1 MMLKYFTEKPKGL
14 IKYRNKALVFLSS
27 LYKYLLPKHTIFQ
40 EDWKN
45 MIILD
50 ACRYDFF
57 KKTINID
64 GKLKKIFSVA
74 THTKTFCLKTFT
86 KEKYDD
92 IVCISTNPYVDRE
105 IGDKFHAIIPV
116 WKTAWSAKYTTVLPK
131 DVIPFVLNATIKY
144 PHKRLLIWFVQP
156 HYPYLYYKRY
166 GSPFGII
173 MGGRSKNFFKEFK
186 LFSWA
191 HLSQKELKRRY
202 MKNLIIVLNTCKTL
216 LNILHGKTI
225 ISSDHGESLG
235 DFFPFTPIRIY
246 GHYIE
251 IQNPKMYIVPYF
263 ICD

>member
-1 MMLKYFTEKPKGL
+1 MLRYFTEKPKGL
-14 IKYRNKALVFLSS
+14 IKYRNKVLTFISS
-27 LYKYLLPKHTIFQ
+27 LYKYLLPKHSIFQ

-57 KKTINID
+57 KKAIDIN

-74 THTKTFCLKTFT
+74 THTKIFCLKTFT

-105 IGDKFHAIIPV
+105 VGDKFHAIIPV
-116 WKTAWSAKYTTVLPK
+116 WKTAWSDKYFTVLPK

-144 PHKRLLIWFVQP
+144 PNKKLLIWFVQP

-166 GSPFGII
+166 SSPYGMI
-173 MGGRSKNFFKEFK
+173 MGGRSTNFFKEFK

-191 HLSQKELKRRY
+191 HLSKKELKRRY
-202 MKNLIIVLNTCKTL
+202 MKNLVIVLEVCKKL
-216 LNILHGKTI
+216 LKILHGKTI
-225 ISSDHGESLG
+225 ISSDHAECLG
-235 DFFPFTPIRIY
+235 DYFPFTPIKIY
-246 GHYIE
+246 GHYID
-251 IQNPKMYIVPYF
+251 IKTPKMYVVPYF